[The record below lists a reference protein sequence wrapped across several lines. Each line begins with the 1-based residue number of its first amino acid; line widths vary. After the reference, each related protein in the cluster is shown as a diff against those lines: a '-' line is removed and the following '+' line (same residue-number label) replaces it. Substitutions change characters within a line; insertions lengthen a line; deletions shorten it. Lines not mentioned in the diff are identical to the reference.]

1 MIKRAKWVVLL
12 ILPNFCSFFIKL
24 RVRGVLEKHVKSL
37 EILTRRPTL
46 LVLAYFDEPS
56 IQKPVFYPISLV
68 APMHD
73 ETSRHWTPKVLLLL
87 LLFATATRIIS
98 WNLGSKSFCFMT
110 PNIEFDFVALYKS
123 MQSFLST
130 RVSAKRFSN
139 RVLTPGNNQ
148 NSYLNVLQQK
158 VEFS

>member
-1 MIKRAKWVVLL
+1 MGRFINTLQTFARFFKTSANAEVLKKWAKV
-12 ILPNFCSFFIKL
+12 CK
-24 RVRGVLEKHVKSL
+24 
-37 EILTRRPTL
+37 ILTRRPTL

-148 NSYLNVLQQK
+148 NSYLTVFQQK